1 MDKISEK
8 IVIQDSGDTL
18 QQVGVDGGLGIHL
31 VQMVRGA
38 GDLCG
43 QPDGG
48 SPLLFQFRL
57 DAPANVY
64 VVDFCH
70 KKSVEL
76 IPCLSSGFP
85 RPTNLT
91 SHSTPYRY
99 GIYNSP

>member
-48 SPLLFQFRL
+48 SPLLF
-57 DAPANVY
+57 
-64 VVDFCH
+64 
-70 KKSVEL
+70 
-76 IPCLSSGFP
+76 
-85 RPTNLT
+85 
-91 SHSTPYRY
+91 
-99 GIYNSP
+99 

>member
-57 DAPANVY
+57 NAPANVY

-76 IPCLSSGFP
+76 IPCLNI
-85 RPTNLT
+85 RV
-91 SHSTPYRY
+91 STPHQSNKSFHAVSLRHL
-99 GIYNSP
+99 